1 MIFST
6 GFIFA
11 LAILV
16 AVTGHVARTVIACLF
31 HRGEGGPSATSRLAK
46 MEERISKMEE
56 ATSGLVAEFAAV
68 RERER
73 FMTQLV
79 ESRARKDARNA
90 AENAAENAAAVI
102 PAAVIPPSGEGTS
115 PFVVQTVSAAR
126 RVIKPG
132 G

>member
-16 AVTGHVARTVIACLF
+16 AVTGHVARSVIASLF

-90 AENAAENAAAVI
+90 AENAAAVI

>member
-1 MIFST
+1 MPFDPR
-6 GFIFA
+6 FILA

-16 AVTGHVARTVIACLF
+16 AVTGIVARGLLNTFLS
-31 HRGEGGPSATSRLAK
+31 RGSGAAGTRLAK
-46 MEERISKMEE
+46 MEERINRIED

-79 ESRARKDARNA
+79 ESRARKEARA
-90 AENAAENAAAVI
+90 IAENSSAVA
-102 PAAVIPPSGEGTS
+102 PGSDTS

-126 RVIKPG
+126 RPTQ
-132 G
+132 

>member
-1 MIFST
+1 MLFRS

-11 LAILV
+11 LTILV
-16 AVTGHVARTVIACLF
+16 AVTGYVVRSLIASWF
-31 HRGEGGPSATSRLAK
+31 HWGEGGLSATGRLAK

-79 ESRARKDARNA
+79 ESRARKDARSLEEHTA
-90 AENAAENAAAVI
+90 APSASVVPPVAAA
-102 PAAVIPPSGEGTS
+102 ADNTS
-115 PFVVQTVSAAR
+115 PFVVQTVAAAR
-126 RVIKPG
+126 RVTKPTG
-132 G
+132 